1 MQNEITGRIGNALNT
16 QLVAIEADRP
26 RERPEALDYIF
37 RARATMNGRGPG
49 REAYAEAIGLYEQ
62 ALSLDPRSVSA
73 QGLLAQLLMGR
84 VLEAMTDTR
93 AADIERAEALIGQV
107 LAAFPR
113 DPGAHYAKGQMLRA
127 QGRCE
132 EAIIEFEMVLA
143 INRNSAGALTHIG
156 RCRISA
162 GLLEEAIL
170 RIEQAIRL
178 SPHDSFVSVWYSQ
191 IGLAY
196 LLQSRTDEA
205 ILWLEK
211 SRSTSPNRPFG
222 HIWLAAAYG
231 LKEDTERAAAELAEA
246 RRLSV
251 DLDALYSSIAHLR
264 AGRNSM
270 SPKARAL
277 YEATLDAGLRKAGIP
292 EE

>member
-1 MQNEITGRIGNALNT
+1 MASGEMS
-16 QLVAIEADRP
+16 
-26 RERPEALDYIF
+26 PEAF
-37 RARATMNGRGPG
+37 RRFLADALGAAVQVS
-49 REAYAEAIGLYEQ
+49 REGAVHFICM
-62 ALSLDPRSVSA
+62 DWRHMDDVSA
-73 QGLLAQLLMGR
+73 AGRNVYGELLNLCIWNKSNAGMGSLYR
-84 VLEAMTDTR
+84 SKHELV
-93 AADIERAEALIGQV
+93 
-107 LAAFPR
+107 
-113 DPGAHYAKGQMLRA
+113 YAKGQLLRA

-162 GLLEEAIL
+162 GLLDEAIQS
-170 RIEQAIRL
+170 IEQAIRL
-178 SPHDSFVSVWYSQ
+178 SPHDSFVGVWYSQ

-196 LLQSRTDEA
+196 LLHSRTDEA

-231 LKEDTERAAAELAEA
+231 LNDDTKRAAAELAEA

-251 DLDALYSSIAHLR
+251 DLDAAYSSIARLR

-270 SPKARAL
+270 SPKVRSL
-277 YEATLDAGLRKAGIP
+277 YEATFDAGLRKAGIP